1 MKRICLLGATG
12 SIGDSTLG
20 VLEQHPSEFILHSIA
35 AHSNWEKILQI
46 ARIRKVGKV
55 CLFDDVAALQLR
67 KAAPELVVLAGMD
80 GLLELSSDPDVDV
93 IVNGLVGAVGC
104 LPTMRAVECGKTVAL
119 ANKETMVMAGPVIQ
133 DALDRNPRASIVPVD
148 SEHNAIFQCLAG
160 RPVHEVENIQL
171 TASGGPFRELPKD
184 RFAQITVAD
193 ALKHPTWSMGRKIT
207 IDSASMMNKGLEVIE
222 AHFLFRVPYDQIQ
235 VVVHPKSIIHSMVQF
250 QDGNLMAQL
259 GVPDMKIP
267 IQCALTWPERKPL
280 KTGRLDLAQIAEL
293 RFYPPDFERFPCL
306 QLAYDAGRMGGTA
319 PAVLNAAN
327 EVLVAAFLEEQI
339 AFLDIPRGL
348 EYCLG
353 TVAGNQLPLTLQ
365 AALDADKQARELAA
379 AYVVNKK
386 ERR

>member
-1 MKRICLLGATG
+1 MKKICLLGATG

-20 VLEQHPSEFILHSIA
+20 VLDQHPADFNLHSIA
-35 AHSNWEKILQI
+35 AHSNWEKMLQI
-46 ARIRKVGKV
+46 ARTRKVSKV
-55 CLFDDVAALQLR
+55 CLFDETAAMQLR
-67 KAAPELVVLAGMD
+67 KAAPELQVCAGME

-133 DALDRNPRASIVPVD
+133 EALDRNPKASIVPVD

-193 ALKHPTWSMGRKIT
+193 ALKHPTWTMGRKIT

-250 QDGNLMAQL
+250 RDGSLMAQL
-259 GVPDMKIP
+259 GVPDMKVP

-280 KTGRLDLAQIAEL
+280 KTGRLDLAQIAQL
-293 RFYPPDFERFPCL
+293 QFFSPDFERFPCL

-327 EVLVAAFLEEQI
+327 EVLVAAFLDEKI
-339 AFLDIPRGL
+339 GFLDIPRGL
-348 EYCLG
+348 EFCLG
-353 TVAGNQLPLTLQ
+353 TVAGNQAPLSLQ
-365 AALDADKQARELAA
+365 GALDADKHARELAGN
-379 AYVVNKK
+379 YILQKQGRN
-386 ERR
+386 

>member
-1 MKRICLLGATG
+1 MKKICLLGATG

-20 VLEQHPSEFILHSIA
+20 VLEQHPSEFSLHSIA

-46 ARIRKVGKV
+46 ARTRKVAKV
-55 CLFDDVAALQLR
+55 CMFDEAAAMQLK
-67 KAAPELVVLAGMD
+67 KAAPEIEVLAGLA
-80 GLLELSSDPDVDV
+80 GLVEISCDPAVDV

-104 LPTMRAVECGKTVAL
+104 LPTMKAVECGKTVAL

-133 DALDRNPRASIVPVD
+133 EALDRNPNASIVPVD

-160 RPVHEVENIQL
+160 RPVSEVENIQL

-184 RFAQITVAD
+184 RFAHITVAE

-222 AHFLFRVPYDQIQ
+222 AHFLFRVPYDQIN

-250 QDGNLMAQL
+250 RDGSLMAQL
-259 GVPDMKIP
+259 GVPDMKVP
-267 IQCALTWPERKPL
+267 IQCALTWPDRKTL
-280 KTGRLDLAQIAEL
+280 KTGRLDLAQIGQLQFFA
-293 RFYPPDFERFPCL
+293 PDFERFPCL

-327 EVLVAAFLEEQI
+327 EVLVAAFLDEQI
-339 AFLDIPRGL
+339 GFLDIPRGL
-348 EYCLG
+348 EFCLG
-353 TVAGNQLPLTLQ
+353 TVAGNQAPLTLQ
-365 AALDADKQARELAA
+365 AALDADKQARELAHN
-379 AYVVNKK
+379 YILRKQGRV
-386 ERR
+386 